1 MDHQIIIATYSKNKH
16 DPISIS
22 KGDVLENCSIQFGF
36 LSNVVTQQ
44 KNIIEVRSA
53 SQAMPGKV
61 SIGANINKE
70 ERKRPYIKIG
80 SMLVMLEES
89 KDGID
94 IIHGFPRMWS
104 TFHSRYMRPELHPI
118 MESQDTEKLK
128 SIRTQVDS
136 ARQTQSKILISPT
149 YGVGLE

>member
-94 IIHGFPRMWS
+94 IIHGFPRM
-104 TFHSRYMRPELHPI
+104 
-118 MESQDTEKLK
+118 
-128 SIRTQVDS
+128 
-136 ARQTQSKILISPT
+136 
-149 YGVGLE
+149 